1 MKEVLEFIVKSIVN
15 NKDAV
20 QINEI
25 ENGQSSIYQ
34 IKVDPAETGKIIG
47 KQGKIAKSI
56 RTLMKAA
63 GSKNGKRINVEIVD

>member
-1 MKEVLEFIVKSIVN
+1 MKEVLETIIKSIVN
-15 NKDAV
+15 DKDAV

-25 ENGQSSIYQ
+25 ENAQGNVYQ
-34 IKVDPAETGKIIG
+34 IHVAPDETGKIIG

-63 GSKNGKRINVEIVD
+63 GAKYGKKFNIEILD